1 MQQLLANVNPIN
13 LMAVT
18 CLGLVFIAAIL
29 TGKPWRYA

>member
-1 MQQLLANVNPIN
+1 MDALLANPIN

-29 TGKPWRYA
+29 TGHTGRYA